1 MGSPSMHCNGP
12 LQFCFDNIMYVL
24 LSSYQ
29 ILDSA
34 VLFSLGK
41 VFTLERSR
49 LDRLAY
55 PKLKISKA
63 YFQQGRD
70 WIFHLIIYKFA
81 QAKGKQISC
90 LMDPGKITLH
100 TRLTLNFY

>member
-12 LQFCFDNIMYVL
+12 LQFVFDNIMCVL

-34 VLFSLGK
+34 VLFSPGK

-70 WIFHLIIYKFA
+70 
-81 QAKGKQISC
+81 
-90 LMDPGKITLH
+90 
-100 TRLTLNFY
+100 